1 MFMSDQN
8 LRTRRKYKVRIKTKY
23 ADIYRT
29 CLRIKARDELA
40 REKIKAMNKGCFETK
55 LVGA

>member
-1 MFMSDQN
+1 MSDQN

-40 REKIKAMNKGCFETK
+40 REKIKEMNKGCFETK

>member
-29 CLRIKARDELA
+29 CLRIKAR
-40 REKIKAMNKGCFETK
+40 EKIKAMNKGCFETK
-55 LVGA
+55 LVDA

>member
-29 CLRIKARDELA
+29 WLRIKARMA
-40 REKIKAMNKGCFETK
+40 REKIKAMIKGCFETK